1 MFCRY
6 GLPRL
11 SSKATTDSKVSPSS
25 AAIHHSAEIEVYG
38 LSKTSPLLC
47 SCGRTFTSTRDY
59 NRHKRNPLI
68 SPPAIMDAHIHSGPL
83 INEESFISNCLN
95 YFINLPRRRTVPS
108 VKYWVYCLVGVP
120 VKVYR
125 NTAPFNIQTYMTD
138 CLQRKEPI
146 LVYIG
151 KCSKRGGKLTHS
163 SYHTD
168 VFGSLYSS
176 VGKSI
181 MLQTIEWFHVRSQAY
196 RTAEHAEIAE
206 ALAQV
211 FVNWRCHTSTHE
223 IKYKPAW
230 VNTAN
235 QTFQSETT
243 VEEKF
248 GLLKMYKDVENV
260 DLFCTGCLSGTC
272 TKSHNARTQL
282 FHGEPLVRSWFF
294 SGNWNVHGTDLLP
307 LRIRCVIYFLC
318 H

>member
-11 SSKATTDSKVSPSS
+11 SGKAKRASSVSLSS
-25 AAIHHSAEIEVYG
+25 VARIHSPGIEVHS
-38 LSKTSPLLC
+38 LSRTRPFHC
-47 SCGRTFTSTRDY
+47 SCGRTFTCTRVY
-59 NRHKRNPLI
+59 NVHNRNPLI
-68 SPPAIMDAHIHSGPL
+68 YSPAIMDEHIHSGPL
-83 INEESFISNCLN
+83 INQDSFISDCLN
-95 YFINLPRRRTVPS
+95 YLTNGPGPRPVRD

-120 VKVYR
+120 VNVYR
-125 NTAPFNIQTYMTD
+125 NTTLFNIQTYMTD

-151 KCSKRGGKLTHS
+151 KCTVRPGQSTYS

-168 VFGSLYSS
+168 VFRGLYSS

-211 FVNWRCHTSTHE
+211 FVNWRCHITTHA

-230 VNTAN
+230 YNMEN
-235 QTFQSETT
+235 QIFQSRTT
-243 VEEKF
+243 IEEKF
-248 GLLKMYKDVENV
+248 GLLKMCKDFENV
-260 DLFCTGCLSGTC
+260 DLFCTGCLNGTC
-272 TKSHNARTQL
+272 TKSHVARTQL
-282 FHGEPLVRSWFF
+282 FHGEPFVQLWFF
-294 SGNWNVHGTDLLP
+294 SGNWNVQGTDLLP
-307 LRIRCVIYFLC
+307 LGIRLVIYTT
-318 H
+318 

>member
-11 SSKATTDSKVSPSS
+11 SSNTNTSVSPSS
-25 AAIHHSAEIEVYG
+25 AAINRSAEIEVYG

-47 SCGRTFTSTRDY
+47 SCGRTFTSTRNY
-59 NRHKRNPLI
+59 NIHKRNPLI
-68 SPPAIMDAHIHSGPL
+68 YPPAIMDEHIHSGPF
-83 INEESFISNCLN
+83 INEESLISNCLN
-95 YFINLPRRRTVPS
+95 YVTNLPRPRGVRD
-108 VKYWVYCLVGVP
+108 VKHWVYCLVGVP
-120 VKVYR
+120 VNVYR
-125 NTAPFNIQTYMTD
+125 NTTLFNIQTYMTD

-151 KCSKRGGKLTHS
+151 KCTVRPGQSTYS

-168 VFGSLYSS
+168 VFRSLYSS

-211 FVNWRCHTSTHE
+211 FVNWRCHTSTHA

-230 VNTAN
+230 INTEN
-235 QTFQSETT
+235 QIFQSRTT

-248 GLLKMYKDVENV
+248 GLLKMYKDFANV
-260 DLFCTGCLSGTC
+260 DLFCTECLNGTC
-272 TKSHNARTQL
+272 TKFHVARTQL
-282 FHGEPLVRSWFF
+282 FEGEPLVQLWFF

-307 LRIRCVIYFLC
+307 LRIR
-318 H
+318 